1 MMSHLKNRSAL
12 AIYAVAYIVFLYLP
26 VVLLPLFSFNQS
38 ITPSFPLT
46 GFTTDWYLALADE
59 PEMHNALI
67 NSLQVAG
74 TTSVFATLLGACAAR
89 AFTRY
94 KFRAKPATEG
104 IIMAPLFLPEILIGL
119 SMLVVILWMGF
130 ELSLATVVMGHVLV
144 CLPYCVTVLIS
155 SFDGFDVT
163 LEEAS
168 ADLGEGPFGTLW
180 RVILPIVMPGL
191 ISSLI
196 VSFTISLDEFVLA
209 FFLSGDEATLPV
221 YIWGQLRFAAKLP
234 VVMALGSLMLVAS
247 IGLLILSEIVRRRG
261 ERRLQ
266 TTGTPTP

>member
-1 MMSHLKNRSAL
+1 MMAGAKNRSVL
-12 AIYAVAYIVFLYLP
+12 AAYAVAYIVFLYLP

-67 NSLQVAG
+67 NSLKVAA

-94 KFRAKPATEG
+94 KFRAKPAAEG
-104 IIMAPLFLPEILIGL
+104 IIMTPLFLPEILIGL
-119 SMLVVILWMGF
+119 SMLVVILWLGF
-130 ELSLATVVMGHVLV
+130 ELSLVTVVMGHVLV

-168 ADLGEGPFGTLW
+168 TDLGEGALGTLW

-234 VVMALGSLMLVAS
+234 IVMALGSLMLVAS
-247 IGLLILSEIVRRRG
+247 IGLLIVSEIVRRRG
-261 ERRLQ
+261 ERRLKPS
-266 TTGTPTP
+266 GMDTP

>member
-1 MMSHLKNRSAL
+1 MMSGAKNSSTL
-12 AIYAVAYIVFLYLP
+12 AAYAVAYVVFLYLP

-59 PEMHNALI
+59 PEMYNALI
-67 NSLQVAG
+67 NSLQVAA

-94 KFRAKPATEG
+94 KFRAQPATQG
-104 IIMAPLFLPEILIGL
+104 IIMAPLFLPEILIGI
-119 SMLVVILWMGF
+119 SMLVVILWLGF
-130 ELSLATVVMGHVLV
+130 ELSLATIVMGHVLV

-168 ADLGEGPFGTLW
+168 TDLG
-180 RVILPIVMPGL
+180 
-191 ISSLI
+191 
-196 VSFTISLDEFVLA
+196 
-209 FFLSGDEATLPV
+209 
-221 YIWGQLRFAAKLP
+221 
-234 VVMALGSLMLVAS
+234 
-247 IGLLILSEIVRRRG
+247 
-261 ERRLQ
+261 
-266 TTGTPTP
+266 